1 LRTWSS
7 NGERFKTKGV
17 TLTTELPAGVG
28 KVLADRDRP
37 GQVLGNLL
45 DNALRRT
52 GTGGTVMVRARVSHE
67 SDVARLVVDDNGDGI
82 PAEPPAHIF
91 ERFYRATFTISLR
104 R

>member
-1 LRTWSS
+1 
-7 NGERFKTKGV
+7 
-17 TLTTELPAGVG
+17 
-28 KVLADRDRP
+28 
-37 GQVLGNLL
+37 
-45 DNALRRT
+45 
-52 GTGGTVMVRARVSHE
+52 MVRARVSHE